1 MKEMNSVVE
10 IIEPSTL
17 HETQP
22 KKCLYASDSGD
33 YDAIIIGG
41 GPAGMTAGVYLVR
54 KQIKT
59 LLITPDLGGQV
70 LWTYR
75 VENYPGYDVISG
87 WDLASH
93 FREQLEQ
100 QPIHIKYNDKVAA
113 LRLSKNGGTVETEQ
127 GAEYSFKSLIAASGK
142 KSRPLDVPGEK
153 KLTGRGVTYCATCDA
168 PLYRGQTVA
177 VIGGGNSALTAANEL
192 LAIGCTVHLVNNSPS
207 LTADGVLINKAESY
221 GAMTVYMNSEV
232 AEIHGDS
239 VVTGISIRNLNSK
252 ELVNIEVTGVFV
264 EIGLIPNTTYARGVL
279 DLNEMEE
286 IIVNCKCE
294 TNVPGIFAAGD
305 VTIVPDKQIII
316 AAGEGAKAALG
327 VSEYLLHKKDD
338 DRV

>member
-1 MKEMNSVVE
+1 MNEINSVVE

-22 KKCLYASDSGD
+22 KKCVNASESGE
-33 YDAIIIGG
+33 YDTIIVGG

-93 FREQLEQ
+93 FREQFEQ
-100 QPIHIKYNDKVAA
+100 QPVHIKYNDKVVA
-113 LRLSKNGGTVETEQ
+113 LRLSENGGTVKTEL
-127 GAEYSFKSLIAASGK
+127 GAEYSFKTLIAASGK
-142 KSRPLDVPGEK
+142 RSCPLDVPGEK

-168 PLYRGQTVA
+168 PLYRSQTVA

-192 LAIGCTVHLVNNSPS
+192 LAIGCTVHLVSNSPS
-207 LTADGVLINKAESY
+207 LSADGVLIDKAESY
-221 GAMTVYMNSEV
+221 GAMTVYLNNEV

-239 VVTGISIRNLNSK
+239 IVTGISIRNLNSK
-252 ELVNIEVTGVFV
+252 ERVNIEVTGVFV
-264 EIGLIPNTTYARGVL
+264 EIGLIPNSSYAQGVL
-279 DLNEMEE
+279 DLNDLEE

-294 TNVPGIFAAGD
+294 TSVPGIFAAGD
-305 VTIVPDKQIII
+305 VTVVPDKQIII

-327 VSEYLLHKKDD
+327 VSEYLLHKKND
-338 DRV
+338 